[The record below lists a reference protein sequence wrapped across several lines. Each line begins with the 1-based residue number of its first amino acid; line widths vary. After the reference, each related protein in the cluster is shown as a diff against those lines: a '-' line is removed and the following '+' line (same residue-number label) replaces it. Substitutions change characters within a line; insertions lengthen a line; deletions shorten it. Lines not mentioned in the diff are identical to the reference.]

1 MEGLIEEEET
11 ETQETEG
18 VTDDSVIGP
27 TATQEKKTEKQ
38 RKKEKAAKI
47 KVKKQNGPAC

>member
-11 ETQETEG
+11 EPQETEG
-18 VTDDSVIGP
+18 DTEDTIMGP

-38 RKKEKAAKI
+38 RKKEKAK
-47 KVKKQNGPAC
+47 GLR